1 MNPKLLAPIL
11 IAALTALGVLLMIV
25 TEPEIEFVE
34 LERAIPTVRV
44 IDATPQ
50 TVRYT
55 VHSQGTVAP
64 RTEAK
69 LVAEVGG
76 RIVWIAPTFA
86 SGGFFATGDPLIRLE
101 TRDYELAVNRR
112 RAAVQRTRGELEFA
126 SAELKRQAGLSDEGV
141 ASVSQLANARRMAT
155 VAEANL
161 LDARAALEQAE
172 RDLERT
178 EILAPFDGRIR
189 EEQVD
194 IGQFVNRGN
203 VVARVYATDYAE
215 IRLPIPDA

>member
-64 RTEAK
+64 RTEAN

-76 RIVWIAPTFA
+76 RVVWIAPTFA
-86 SGGFFATGDPLIRLE
+86 PGGFFAAGDPLIRLE
-101 TRDYELAVNRR
+101 PRDYELAVN
-112 RAAVQRTRGELEFA
+112 
-126 SAELKRQAGLSDEGV
+126 
-141 ASVSQLANARRMAT
+141 
-155 VAEANL
+155 
-161 LDARAALEQAE
+161 
-172 RDLERT
+172 
-178 EILAPFDGRIR
+178 
-189 EEQVD
+189 
-194 IGQFVNRGN
+194 
-203 VVARVYATDYAE
+203 
-215 IRLPIPDA
+215 